1 MTGERKSLWI
11 PWTIVAGFGVVT
23 AVNGV
28 MIWFALTTFTG
39 LDREEP
45 YLRGIGYNDVLAE
58 ARDQAATGWA
68 AAVDAAPD
76 RLAVEV
82 ADAGAGPLRG
92 AAVYARIKRPV
103 DAHLDFETDLA
114 AVGGGRYVAF
124 VDWPAKGQ
132 WDVLVT
138 IEHGGRRLQHQE
150 RVHVR

>member
-11 PWTIVAGFGVVT
+11 PWAIVAFFGVVT
-23 AVNGV
+23 TVNGV

-45 YLRGIGYNDVLAE
+45 YLRGIGYNDILAE

-68 AAVDAAPD
+68 AAVEAAAD

-92 AAVYARIKRPV
+92 AVYARIKRPV

-114 AVGGGRYVAF
+114 AVGDGRYVAF